1 MLVSLLRSIILYPLL
16 IIVIRLMGKRQLG
29 QMEASEFVVTMLV
42 ADLAAVPMQDLGTPL
57 LYGVI
62 PIVTVLILELV
73 LSALS
78 YYSIS
83 FRKLFCGKP
92 VILMENGK
100 ILQENLKKTRLT
112 PDELTEY
119 LREKDIVDL
128 SSVKYAILETNGELS
143 ALLNPQDRPLTPKD
157 AGIALPELELPIT
170 IISGGKL
177 LEENLR
183 LSGRDRGWVE
193 QILSGHKCSVSDIY
207 LLTAEPS
214 GKIYLSKKEAKP

>member
-100 ILQENLKKTRLT
+100 ILQENLRKTRLT

-157 AGIALPELELPIT
+157 AGFALPELELPIT

-183 LSGRDRGWVE
+183 LSGRDRSWLE
-193 QILSGHKCSVSDIY
+193 QILSSHKCAVSDIY

-214 GKIYLSKKEAKP
+214 GKIYLSKKEAGS

>member
-100 ILQENLKKTRLT
+100 ILQENLRKTRLT

-183 LSGRDRGWVE
+183 LSGRDRSWLE
-193 QILSGHKCSVSDIY
+193 QILSSHKCAVSDIY

-214 GKIYLSKKEAKP
+214 GKIYLSKKEAG